1 MSLVGRLSDRK
12 REQILPVVRTDVCF
26 RPSQAILPSIGIKPR
41 HKRAGAQWVELVTKV
56 SALAPASPQAMALT
70 LTMRRLRRYWNV
82 GVHMHQDAMCP
93 HCAAGILE
101 VFEGDE
107 EDLLDFYYKN
117 LADITNSLKHMRV
130 RSRPRP
136 EVVSPEVLAKIV

>member
-1 MSLVGRLSDRK
+1 M
-12 REQILPVVRTDVCF
+12 VVSRA
-26 RPSQAILPSIGIKPR
+26 AILPSIGIKPR

-117 LADITNSLKHMRV
+117 LADITNSIKHMRV